1 MRVRMY
7 EVVRG
12 FFCAK
17 QCLPHTG
24 VQSFECLTKTNHIFV
39 NMCIS
44 VFEGQYLETILLPVR
59 KPEMSSW
66 EEPEVTGKE
75 RRSKMHVF

>member
-1 MRVRMY
+1 
-7 EVVRG
+7 
-12 FFCAK
+12 
-17 QCLPHTG
+17 
-24 VQSFECLTKTNHIFV
+24 
-39 NMCIS
+39 
-44 VFEGQYLETILLPVR
+44 LLPVR